1 MGGEVM
7 KVGILGGTFDPV
19 HIGHLIIA
27 EGVRVELGLE
37 KVLFV
42 PAGQP
47 WLKLQHAITP
57 AGYRVEM
64 LRLAILPNLHFELS
78 DVEVE
83 RSGPSYTI
91 DTVVELRN
99 RLGAQ
104 ADLFFILGCDALAQF
119 PEWKEPSKLI
129 QLCKLAVVPRANLA
143 LPDLEG
149 VERRIPGITDRVSY
163 VATPIIDISSSQIR
177 ERVARGSSIR
187 HLVPDK
193 VEEYIAKRRLYRS

>member
-1 MGGEVM
+1 M

-27 EGVRVELGLE
+27 EGIRVELGLE

-47 WLKLQHAITP
+47 WLKLQHTITP
-57 AGYRVEM
+57 VGYRVEM

-91 DTVVELRN
+91 DTMVELRN

-129 QLCKLAVVPRANLA
+129 QLCKLVVVPRANLA

-149 VERRIPGITDRVSY
+149 VEHRIPGITDRVSY

-177 ERVARGSSIR
+177 ERVARGLSIR

-193 VEEYIAKRRLYRS
+193 VEEYIAQRRLYRS

>member
-1 MGGEVM
+1 M
-7 KVGILGGTFDPV
+7 KVGVLGGTFDPV

-27 EGVRVELGLE
+27 EAVQVQLRLE

-47 WLKLQHAITP
+47 WLKLQHPITP
-57 AGYRVEM
+57 VGYRVEM
-64 LRLAILPNLHFELS
+64 LRLAILPNLYFELS

-91 DTVVELRN
+91 DTMVELRN

-119 PEWKEPSKLI
+119 AEWKEPSKLI

-143 LPDLEG
+143 FSALEDLE
-149 VERRIPGITDRVSY
+149 RHIPGITDRVSY

-177 ERVARGSSIR
+177 ERVARGLSIR
-187 HLVPDK
+187 YLVPDK
-193 VEEYIAKRRLYRS
+193 VEEYIAQRRLYRS

>member
-1 MGGEVM
+1 MR
-7 KVGILGGTFDPV
+7 VGVLGGTFDPV

-27 EGVRVELGLE
+27 EAVQVQLRLE

-47 WLKLQHAITP
+47 WLKLQHPITP

-64 LRLAILPNLHFELS
+64 LRLAILSNLYFELS

-91 DTVVELRN
+91 DTMVELRN

-119 PEWKEPSKLI
+119 AEWKEPSKLI

-143 LPDLEG
+143 FSALEDLE
-149 VERRIPGITDRVSY
+149 RHIPGITDRVSY

-177 ERVARGSSIR
+177 ERVARGLSIR
-187 HLVPDK
+187 YLVPDK
-193 VEEYIAKRRLYRS
+193 VEEYIAQRRLYRS

>member
-1 MGGEVM
+1 M
-7 KVGILGGTFDPV
+7 KVGVLGGTFDPV

-27 EGVRVELGLE
+27 EAVRVQLRLE

-47 WLKLQHAITP
+47 WLKLQHPITP

-64 LRLAILPNLHFELS
+64 LRLALLPNLHFALS

-83 RSGPSYTI
+83 RPGPSYTI
-91 DTVVELRN
+91 DTMVELRN

-119 PEWKEPSKLI
+119 AGWKEPSKLI

-143 LPDLEG
+143 FSTEDLERH
-149 VERRIPGITDRVSY
+149 VPGITDRVSY

-177 ERVARGSSIR
+177 ERVARGLSIR

-193 VEEYIAKRRLYRS
+193 VEEYIAQRQLYRS

>member
-1 MGGEVM
+1 M
-7 KVGILGGTFDPV
+7 KVGVLGGTFDPV

-27 EGVRVELGLE
+27 EAVRVQLRLE

-47 WLKLQHAITP
+47 WLKLQHPITP
-57 AGYRVEM
+57 VGYRVEM

-91 DTVVELRN
+91 DTMVELRN

-104 ADLFFILGCDALAQF
+104 VDLFFILGCDALAKF
-119 PEWKEPSKLI
+119 DEWKEPSKLI
-129 QLCKLAVVPRANLA
+129 RLCKLAVVPRANLA
-143 LPDLEG
+143 FSAEDLEHH
-149 VERRIPGITDRVSY
+149 IPGITDRVSY

-177 ERVARGSSIR
+177 ERVARGLSIR
-187 HLVPDK
+187 YLVPDK
-193 VEEYIAKRRLYRS
+193 VEEYIAQRQLYRS

>member
-1 MGGEVM
+1 M
-7 KVGILGGTFDPV
+7 KVGVLGGTFDPV

-27 EGVRVELGLE
+27 EAVQVQLRLE

-47 WLKLQHAITP
+47 WLKLQHPITP
-57 AGYRVEM
+57 VGYRVEM
-64 LRLAILPNLHFELS
+64 LRLAILPNLYFELS
-78 DVEVE
+78 NVEVE

-91 DTVVELRN
+91 DTMVELRN

-119 PEWKEPSKLI
+119 AEWKEPSKLI

-143 LPDLEG
+143 FSALEDLE
-149 VERRIPGITDRVSY
+149 RHIPGITDRVSY

-177 ERVARGSSIR
+177 ERVARGLSIR
-187 HLVPDK
+187 YLVPDK
-193 VEEYIAKRRLYRS
+193 VEEYIAQRRLYRS

>member
-1 MGGEVM
+1 M
-7 KVGILGGTFDPV
+7 KVGVLGGTFDPV

-27 EGVRVELGLE
+27 EAVQVQLRLE

-47 WLKLQHAITP
+47 WLKLQHPITP
-57 AGYRVEM
+57 VGYRVEM
-64 LRLAILPNLHFELS
+64 LRLAILPNLYFELS

-91 DTVVELRN
+91 DTMVELRN
-99 RLGAQ
+99 QLGAQ

-119 PEWKEPSKLI
+119 AEWKEPSKLI

-143 LPDLEG
+143 FSALEDLE
-149 VERRIPGITDRVSY
+149 RHIPGITDRVSY

-177 ERVARGSSIR
+177 ERVARGLSIR
-187 HLVPDK
+187 YLVPDK
-193 VEEYIAKRRLYRS
+193 VEEYIAQRRLYRS

>member
-1 MGGEVM
+1 M
-7 KVGILGGTFDPV
+7 KVGVLGGTFDPV

-27 EGVRVELGLE
+27 EAVQVQLRLE

-47 WLKLQHAITP
+47 WLKLQHPITP
-57 AGYRVEM
+57 VGYRVEM
-64 LRLAILPNLHFELS
+64 LRLAILPNLYFELS

-91 DTVVELRN
+91 DTMVELRN

-119 PEWKEPSKLI
+119 AEWKEPSKLI

-143 LPDLEG
+143 FSALEDLE
-149 VERRIPGITDRVSY
+149 RHIPGITDRVSY

-177 ERVARGSSIR
+177 EHVARGLSIR
-187 HLVPDK
+187 YLVPDK
-193 VEEYIAKRRLYRS
+193 VEEYIAQRRLYRS

>member
-1 MGGEVM
+1 M
-7 KVGILGGTFDPV
+7 KVGVLGGTFDPV

-27 EGVRVELGLE
+27 EAVRVQLRLE

-47 WLKLQHAITP
+47 WLKLQHPITP
-57 AGYRVEM
+57 VGYRVEM

-91 DTVVELRN
+91 DTMVELRN

-119 PEWKEPSKLI
+119 AEWKEPSKLI
-129 QLCKLAVVPRANLA
+129 QLCNLAVVPRANLA
-143 LPDLEG
+143 FSALEG
-149 VERRIPGITDRVSY
+149 LERHIPGITDRVSY

-177 ERVARGSSIR
+177 ERVARGLSIR
-187 HLVPDK
+187 YLVPDK
-193 VEEYIAKRRLYRS
+193 VEEYIAQRRLYRS

>member
-1 MGGEVM
+1 M
-7 KVGILGGTFDPV
+7 KVGILGGTFNPV

-91 DTVVELRN
+91 DTMVELKN

-129 QLCKLAVVPRANLA
+129 QLCKLVVVPRANLA

-177 ERVARGSSIR
+177 ERVARGLSIR

-193 VEEYIAKRRLYRS
+193 VEEYIAKHRLYLS

>member
-1 MGGEVM
+1 
-7 KVGILGGTFDPV
+7 VGILGGTFDPV

-91 DTVVELRN
+91 DTMVELKN

-129 QLCKLAVVPRANLA
+129 QLCKLVVVPRANLA

-177 ERVARGSSIR
+177 ERVARGLSIR

-193 VEEYIAKRRLYRS
+193 VEEYIAQHRLYLS

>member
-1 MGGEVM
+1 M

>member
-1 MGGEVM
+1 M
-7 KVGILGGTFDPV
+7 KVGVLGGTFDPV

-27 EGVRVELGLE
+27 EAVRVQLRLE

-47 WLKLQHAITP
+47 WLKLQHPITP
-57 AGYRVEM
+57 ASYRVEM
-64 LRLAILPNLHFELS
+64 LRLAILPNIHFELS

-91 DTVVELRN
+91 DTMVELRN

-119 PEWKEPSKLI
+119 AEWKEPSKLI
-129 QLCKLAVVPRANLA
+129 QLCRLAVVPRANLA
-143 LPDLEG
+143 FAALEDLE
-149 VERRIPGITDRVSY
+149 RHIPEITDRVSY

-177 ERVARGSSIR
+177 ERVARGLSIR
-187 HLVPDK
+187 YLVPDK
-193 VEEYIAKRRLYRS
+193 VEEYIAQRQLYRS

>member
-1 MGGEVM
+1 M
-7 KVGILGGTFDPV
+7 KVGVLGGTFDPV

-27 EGVRVELGLE
+27 EAVRVQLRLE

-47 WLKLQHAITP
+47 WLKLQHPITP

-64 LRLAILPNLHFELS
+64 LRLALLPNLHFALS

-91 DTVVELRN
+91 DTMVELRN

-119 PEWKEPSKLI
+119 ADWKEPSKLI
-129 QLCKLAVVPRANLA
+129 QLCRLAVVPRANLA
-143 LPDLEG
+143 FSALEDLE
-149 VERRIPGITDRVSY
+149 RHIPGITDRVSY

-177 ERVARGSSIR
+177 ERVARGLSIR
-187 HLVPDK
+187 YLVPDK
-193 VEEYIAKRRLYRS
+193 VEEYIAQRQLYRS

>member
-1 MGGEVM
+1 M
-7 KVGILGGTFDPV
+7 GGTFDPV

-27 EGVRVELGLE
+27 EAVRVQLRLG

-47 WLKLQHAITP
+47 WLKLQHPITP
-57 AGYRVEM
+57 VSYRVEM
-64 LRLAILPNLHFELS
+64 LRLAILPNIHFELS

-91 DTVVELRN
+91 DTMVELRN

-119 PEWKEPSKLI
+119 ADWKEPSKLI
-129 QLCKLAVVPRANLA
+129 QLCRLAVVPRANLA
-143 LPDLEG
+143 FSALEDLE
-149 VERRIPGITDRVSY
+149 RHIPGITDRVSY

-177 ERVARGSSIR
+177 ERVARGLSIR
-187 HLVPDK
+187 YLVPDK
-193 VEEYIAKRRLYRS
+193 VEEYIAQRRLYRS

>member
-1 MGGEVM
+1 M

-57 AGYRVEM
+57 VGYRVEM

-78 DVEVE
+78 DVEME

-91 DTVVELRN
+91 DTMVELRN

-143 LPDLEG
+143 LSALEDL
-149 VERRIPGITDRVSY
+149 ERRIPGITDRVSY

-177 ERVARGSSIR
+177 ERVARGLSIR

-193 VEEYIAKRRLYRS
+193 VEEYIAQHQLYLS

>member
-1 MGGEVM
+1 M
-7 KVGILGGTFDPV
+7 KVGVLGGTFDPV

-27 EGVRVELGLE
+27 EAVRVQLRLE

-47 WLKLQHAITP
+47 WLKLQHLITP

-64 LRLAILPNLHFELS
+64 LRLAILPNLYFELS

-91 DTVVELRN
+91 DTMVELRN

-119 PEWKEPSKLI
+119 AEWKEPSKLI
-129 QLCKLAVVPRANLA
+129 QLCRLAVVPRANLA
-143 LPDLEG
+143 FSALEDLE
-149 VERRIPGITDRVSY
+149 RHIPGIIDRVSY

-177 ERVARGSSIR
+177 ERVARGLSIR
-187 HLVPDK
+187 YLVPDK
-193 VEEYIAKRRLYRS
+193 VEEYIAQRRLYRS

>member
-1 MGGEVM
+1 M
-7 KVGILGGTFDPV
+7 KVGVLGGTFDPV

-27 EGVRVELGLE
+27 EAVRVQLRLE

-47 WLKLQHAITP
+47 WLKLQHLITP

-64 LRLAILPNLHFELS
+64 LRLAILPNFYFELS

-91 DTVVELRN
+91 DTMVELRN

-104 ADLFFILGCDALAQF
+104 TDLFFILGCDALAQF
-119 PEWKEPSKLI
+119 AEWKEPSKLI
-129 QLCKLAVVPRANLA
+129 QLCRLAVVPRANLA
-143 LPDLEG
+143 FSALEDLE
-149 VERRIPGITDRVSY
+149 RHIPGITDRVSY

-177 ERVARGSSIR
+177 ERVARGLSIR
-187 HLVPDK
+187 YLVPDK
-193 VEEYIAKRRLYRS
+193 VEEYIAQRRLYRS

>member
-1 MGGEVM
+1 MR
-7 KVGILGGTFDPV
+7 VGVLGGTFDPV

-27 EGVRVELGLE
+27 EAVQVQLRLE

-47 WLKLQHAITP
+47 WLKLQHPITP
-57 AGYRVEM
+57 VGYRVEM
-64 LRLAILPNLHFELS
+64 LRLAILPNLYFELS

-91 DTVVELRN
+91 DTMVELRN

-119 PEWKEPSKLI
+119 AEWKEPSKLI

-143 LPDLEG
+143 FSALEDLE
-149 VERRIPGITDRVSY
+149 RHIPGITDRVSY

-177 ERVARGSSIR
+177 ERVARGLSIR
-187 HLVPDK
+187 YLVPDK
-193 VEEYIAKRRLYRS
+193 VEEYIAQRRLYRS

>member
-1 MGGEVM
+1 M
-7 KVGILGGTFDPV
+7 KVGVLGGTFDPV

-27 EGVRVELGLE
+27 EAVRVQLRLE

-47 WLKLQHAITP
+47 WLKLQHPITP
-57 AGYRVEM
+57 VGYRVEM

-91 DTVVELRN
+91 DTMVELRN

-119 PEWKEPSKLI
+119 AGWKEPSKLI
-129 QLCKLAVVPRANLA
+129 QLCRLAVVPRANLA
-143 LPDLEG
+143 FSTEDLE
-149 VERRIPGITDRVSY
+149 RHIPGITDRVSY

-177 ERVARGSSIR
+177 ERVARGLSIR
-187 HLVPDK
+187 YLVPDK
-193 VEEYIAKRRLYRS
+193 VEEYIAQRQLYRS

>member
-1 MGGEVM
+1 M
-7 KVGILGGTFDPV
+7 KVGVLGGTFDPV

-27 EGVRVELGLE
+27 EAVQVQLRLE

-47 WLKLQHAITP
+47 WLKLQHPITP
-57 AGYRVEM
+57 VGYRVEM
-64 LRLAILPNLHFELS
+64 LRLAILPNLYFELS
-78 DVEVE
+78 NVEVE

-91 DTVVELRN
+91 DTMVELRN

-119 PEWKEPSKLI
+119 AEWKEPSKLI
-129 QLCKLAVVPRANLA
+129 QLCRLAVVPRANLA
-143 LPDLEG
+143 FSALEDLE
-149 VERRIPGITDRVSY
+149 RHIPGITDRVSY

-177 ERVARGSSIR
+177 ERVARGLSIR
-187 HLVPDK
+187 YLVPDK
-193 VEEYIAKRRLYRS
+193 VEEYIAQRRLYRS